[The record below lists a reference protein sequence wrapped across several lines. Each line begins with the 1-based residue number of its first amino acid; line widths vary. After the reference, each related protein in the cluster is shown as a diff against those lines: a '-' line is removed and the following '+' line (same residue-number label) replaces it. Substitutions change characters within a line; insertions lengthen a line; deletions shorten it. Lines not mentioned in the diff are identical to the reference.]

1 MNKNLL
7 RIYLDDLIEPDP
19 DYTDEPILPRKKT
32 PEEKLPAPLKAARSL
47 EKGAARMY
55 QNSQPVFESGQASG
69 IL

>member
-32 PEEKLPAPLKAARSL
+32 PL
-47 EKGAARMY
+47 
-55 QNSQPVFESGQASG
+55 
-69 IL
+69 

>member
-32 PEEKLPAPLKAARSL
+32 ASGTFLGERGCPYVPEPA
-47 EKGAARMY
+47 
-55 QNSQPVFESGQASG
+55 QPVFESGQASG
-69 IL
+69 VL